1 MPGLL
6 TNSFYL
12 TLFFS
17 IIIFLCIAKFV
28 LSSNLFKVK
37 SKLSGD
43 QQLHVKETPRVGGL
57 LFLFSFILTSI
68 VLNSF
73 DNFQFGLELY
83 ILTLLIFLLGFVED
97 IYQSIHANF
106 RFIALLIV
114 SIASA
119 FFFNLPDTQIFLV
132 DKLIDNEY
140 LELIFF
146 GLCIMLLLNGNN
158 MIDGLNGLCILNNL
172 CTILG
177 IIILSLIVKDKS
189 YFYLA
194 SSIFTL
200 LLTLLFFN
208 FPNAKL
214 FLGDS
219 GAYIIGFLVSFLLI
233 NFFYDYSEFDP
244 LIVWILIGYPISE
257 VIFSFFRKIINKK
270 SPFYP
275 DKYHT
280 HIKLFHYN
288 KKKYG
293 PIRSNPISTITLSC
307 LWLTPLIFFI
317 LGLLFEELIIS
328 LIVIYSILY
337 LVINLIIPKP
347 FFDYEKITKME

>member
-12 TLFFS
+12 NLFFL
-17 IIIFLCIAKFV
+17 IIIFLCITKFA
-28 LSSNLFKVK
+28 LSANLFKVK

-43 QQLHVKETPRVGGL
+43 QQLHVNETPRIGGL
-57 LFLFSFILTSI
+57 LFSFSFILISI
-68 VLNSF
+68 ILNLL
-73 DNFQFGLELY
+73 DNFQFGLEIY
-83 ILTLLIFLLGFVED
+83 ILTVLLFLLGFIED
-97 IYQSIHANF
+97 LYQSLHANF
-106 RFIALLIV
+106 RFISLLIG

-119 FFFNLPDTQIFLV
+119 FFFNLPDTQISLV
-132 DKLIDNEY
+132 DKLIDYEY
-140 LELIFF
+140 LQIIFF
-146 GLCIMLLLNGNN
+146 GLCIMLLINGNN
-158 MIDGLNGLCILNNL
+158 MIDGLNGLCIMNNL
-172 CTILG
+172 CTIFG
-177 IIILSLIVKDKS
+177 IIILSLIVKDNS

-194 SSIFTL
+194 LSIFTL

-219 GAYIIGFLVSFLLI
+219 GAYVIGLLVSFLLI
-233 NFFYDYSEFDP
+233 NFFYDYSEFNP
-244 LIVWILIGYPISE
+244 LIVWILVAYPISE

-275 DKYHT
+275 DRYHT
-280 HIKLFHYN
+280 HIKLFHYY

-337 LVINLIIPKP
+337 LLINLIIPNP
-347 FFDYEKITKME
+347 VFDYEKITKKE